1 MQEVISWRFPEAD
14 ITWKECRKGL
24 EFNCLNRSE
33 HADYIDG
40 FFEGPLGDI
49 LQEENSDLLARC
61 REAEDCVVIQGEI
74 AEDDK
79 LDYILR

>member
-1 MQEVISWRFPEAD
+1 MQEVINWRFPEAD

-33 HADYIDG
+33 H
-40 FFEGPLGDI
+40 
-49 LQEENSDLLARC
+49 EE
-61 REAEDCVVIQGEI
+61 CVVIQGEI